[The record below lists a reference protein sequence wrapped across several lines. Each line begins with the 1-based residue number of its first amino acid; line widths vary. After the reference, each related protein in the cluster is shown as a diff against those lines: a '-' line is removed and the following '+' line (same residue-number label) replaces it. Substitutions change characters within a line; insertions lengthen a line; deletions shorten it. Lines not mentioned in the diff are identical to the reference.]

1 MPDQLDTGSSVRSLP
16 KWPHGPSS
24 PAEKAYEPC
33 WGEGVAHPETGP
45 SGCGAVSRMEVLQ
58 VAH

>member
-1 MPDQLDTGSSVRSLP
+1 MPDQLDTGSSVCSLP

-33 WGEGVAHPETGP
+33 QGEGVAHPQTGP
-45 SGCGAVSRMEVLQ
+45 SGRGAVSRMGGLQ

>member
-1 MPDQLDTGSSVRSLP
+1 MPDQLDTGSSVCSLP

-33 WGEGVAHPETGP
+33 QGEGVAHPQTGP
-45 SGCGAVSRMEVLQ
+45 SGRGEKFIEQ
-58 VAH
+58 Q